1 MIELCSKTK
10 LLCVNFIM
18 YADASKSLIHYNYMI
33 KLLRSRNIRHSS
45 TRNRTV
51 LHSESIKEV
60 FAVKHDIL

>member
-33 KLLRSRNIRHSS
+33 KLGLVILDIPLRETERYCIVR
-45 TRNRTV
+45 V
-51 LHSESIKEV
+51 LK
-60 FAVKHDIL
+60 KYLL